1 MIVGILSMQKVDN
14 LGSLLQA
21 YGLKKVLESLGSET
35 EFMDIKKI
43 DEDYNLSKEHAQDF
57 SGELEAKGLT
67 GLDRKSVV

>member
-35 EFMDIKKI
+35 EFMDKLMKI
-43 DEDYNLSKEHAQDF
+43 ITFQ
-57 SGELEAKGLT
+57 
-67 GLDRKSVV
+67 KSMPKTFPVNWRQRDLQAYIRN